1 MLYNFYKCNVI
12 LYIFIIV
19 VVSVFIVNTKDFI
32 FIVFGLILQEINTYT
47 VLLSEKMQ
55 KVPIIYHC
63 FALPPMINNFTT
75 LFKGTVSQDF
85 RPFFLLKFSMWAPYR
100 VGNLLI
106 RSSLR
111 LLRTNERQWANCWD
125 CSSKM
130 SDCEQI
136 AQVTHDKRATVNDL
150 LRGLM
155 IKEWMSKSRVFLSES
170 LIRLQ
175 KKSDWLKK
183 FE

>member
-85 RPFFLLKFSMWAPYR
+85 RPFFLLKFLMWAPYR

-106 RSSLR
+106 RSSLIR
-111 LLRTNERQWANCWD
+111 SD
-125 CSSKM
+125 CSGQM
-130 SDCEQI
+130 SDNEQI
-136 AQVTHDKRATVNDL
+136 AEIAHQKWATV
-150 LRGLM
+150 
-155 IKEWMSKSRVFLSES
+155 SKSLRS
-170 LIRLQ
+170 LMTKERLWMIC
-175 KKSDWLKK
+175 SGGSW
-183 FE
+183 

>member
-106 RSSLR
+106 RSSLI
-111 LLRTNERQWANCWD
+111 CSD
-125 CSSKM
+125 CSGQM

-136 AQVTHDKRATVNDL
+136 AEIAHKKWATV
-150 LRGLM
+150 
-155 IKEWMSKSRVFLSES
+155 SKSLRS
-170 LIRLQ
+170 LMTKERLWMIC
-175 KKSDWLKK
+175 SGGSW
-183 FE
+183 

>member
-106 RSSLR
+106 RS
-111 LLRTNERQWANCWD
+111 D
-125 CSSKM
+125 CSGQM

-155 IKEWMSKSRVFLSES
+155 IKEWMSKSLVFLSES

-175 KKSDWLKK
+175 KRAIGSKNLNKIV
-183 FE
+183 FLRTFLVNYF

>member
-106 RSSLR
+106 RSSLIR
-111 LLRTNERQWANCWD
+111 SD
-125 CSSKM
+125 CSGQM
-130 SDCEQI
+130 SDCEQSLRSITRKEAILSNFLKALTKNEQI
-136 AQVTHDKRATVNDL
+136 ARFFWVN
-150 LRGLM
+150 R
-155 IKEWMSKSRVFLSES
+155 
-170 LIRLQ
+170 
-175 KKSDWLKK
+175 
-183 FE
+183 